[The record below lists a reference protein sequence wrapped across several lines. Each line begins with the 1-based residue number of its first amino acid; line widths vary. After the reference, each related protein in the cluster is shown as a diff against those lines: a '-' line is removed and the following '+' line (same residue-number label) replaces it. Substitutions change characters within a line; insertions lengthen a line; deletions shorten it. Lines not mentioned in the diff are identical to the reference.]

1 MVSIYA
7 LKKFYPIAICLLMLV
22 SFAGLSYAAPTAGGE
37 LRTHFMITPDD
48 SGFEFDGLTLDFN
61 ANLTARDG
69 VRGEFDYDGSHVDT
83 IAYYYISNVFA
94 NDEFNLGRFAIDWAS
109 EESMTFTGSL
119 AEQVQK
125 MGSRRAW
132 PPVYNFDTGIGV
144 KYRITSPNFALVT
157 SVSNQHFSEG
167 TDLVGRGTFK
177 INPNLQIG
185 AGLASINKSENN
197 SDLAVLIDAGFDSGP
212 VNLLFEVVGV
222 NSKRGEEKETKSGFY
237 AEAAYEA
244 SPKLAFYGSFC
255 GAEDLTEEMIAVGLL
270 TKITAYA
277 TIRGELQNTRD
288 DWNLVLGLAVN
299 F

>member
-1 MVSIYA
+1 MVKTYGS
-7 LKKFYPIAICLLMLV
+7 KRFYTIAACLLMLL

-37 LRTHFMITPDD
+37 LRTHFLITPDD

-61 ANLTARDG
+61 ANLSARDG
-69 VRGEFDYDGSHVDT
+69 VRGEFDYDGYEVET
-83 IAYYYISNVFA
+83 IAYYYIANVFA

-109 EESMTFTGSL
+109 KESMTFNGSL
-119 AEQVQK
+119 AEQVQE
-125 MGSRRAW
+125 MGSVRAQ
-132 PPVYNFDTGIGV
+132 PLVYNFNRGIGV
-144 KYRITSPNFALVT
+144 KYKITSPSFALVT
-157 SVSNQHFSEG
+157 SVSNEDLNEG

-185 AGLASINKSENN
+185 AGLASINKNDNN
-197 SDLAVLIDAGFDSGP
+197 SNLAVLIDAGFNSGP

-222 NSKRGEEKETKSGFY
+222 NSKRGEEKETNSGFY

-244 SPKLAFYGSFC
+244 SPRLAFYGSFC

-270 TKITAYA
+270 TKITPHA

-288 DWNLVLGLAVN
+288 DWNMVLGLAVN